1 MIFLVLLLTVGA
13 YKLLGWHFSSK
24 HDKWF
29 YWLGDKIIPGL
40 SGVPRLA
47 MLITLLIPL
56 VIAAL
61 FLSVTRD
68 GLFGFAAV
76 LFHVFILF
84 YALGRVN
91 LFEQLEEYLRHWCN
105 GDFQSA
111 YHHAET
117 QFNGEFG
124 FTAGDATSL
133 HVGSCKGLLYQ
144 WFEQIFVVVFWYL
157 VAGPLAAL
165 FMRLLSLYEQ
175 RYNVSGYGGGLQLLH
190 VLEWLPARLLALTY
204 AVAGNFSHCFK
215 VLMTSIV
222 DYKMPTNELLLKTG
236 LAASGFDE
244 TQITVVSVHRQ
255 AEQLKTLQRLQ
266 VRSLVV
272 CMVLVALLTIF

>member
-29 YWLGDKIIPGL
+29 YWLGDKVIPGL

-68 GLFGFAAV
+68 WLFGFAAV

-111 YHHAET
+111 YHHAEK

-124 FTAGDATSL
+124 FAADDAASL

-175 RYNVSGYGGGLQLLH
+175 RYKVSGYGGGLQLLH

-215 VLMTSIV
+215 VLMTSIA

-236 LAASGFDE
+236 LAASGLDE
-244 TQITVVSVHRQ
+244 AQITVVSAHRQ

-272 CMVLVALLTIF
+272 GMVLVALLTIF